1 LLPTLC
7 CCCCCSAAAA
17 AALLLLL
24 LCCCCRCCCD
34 YRPVLQASVLSSIII
49 PGNQLTGTI
58 PRSWTNLP
66 WLSTVDVSSNDIGG
80 NLPEE
85 FAFQSR
91 LVGLL
96 LRDNSKLVGS
106 ISPWFR

>member
-1 LLPTLC
+1 MTTVC
-7 CCCCCSAAAA
+7 CCCCCAAA
-17 AALLLLL
+17 
-24 LCCCCRCCCD
+24 
-34 YRPVLQASVLSSIII
+34 VLQASVLSSIII

-66 WLSTVDVSSNDIGG
+66 WLGTVDVSSNDIEG

-85 FAFQSR
+85 FAFQNR

-96 LRDNSKLVGS
+96 LRENPKLVGT